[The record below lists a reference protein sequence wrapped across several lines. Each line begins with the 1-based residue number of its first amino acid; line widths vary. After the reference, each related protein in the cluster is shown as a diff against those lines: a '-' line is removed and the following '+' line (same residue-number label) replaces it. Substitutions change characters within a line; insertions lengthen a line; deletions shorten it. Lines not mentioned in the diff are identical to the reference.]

1 MHFHFYS
8 ILLCTIP
15 TWIFSAELKRLSKK
29 ELKRDLEQKQA
40 TLGLEKMAIQ
50 QMNNLL
56 QELERLEVEVRRYWV
71 WSRKDLLV
79 RGIENTL
86 YAFEQLNCSTPRE
99 PRQQQHRRG
108 YQVWEMSASTSINR
122 VCMVTAPSMSPAV
135 RVSHAEHDQRG
146 LVTCVPPPNART
158 SIMNS
163 YQ

>member
-8 ILLCTIP
+8 TLLCTIP
-15 TWIFSAELKRLSKK
+15 TCIFSAELKRLSKK

-99 PRQQQHRRG
+99 PRHRRG
-108 YQVWEMSASTSINR
+108 YQV
-122 VCMVTAPSMSPAV
+122 
-135 RVSHAEHDQRG
+135 
-146 LVTCVPPPNART
+146 
-158 SIMNS
+158 
-163 YQ
+163 